1 MAAAGRIDERRLEY
15 ARTDHFDSVARS
27 GQSVDPDHVHGPTA
41 GSVSGGLPGSQGH
54 LVVVGE
60 HQIDLRI
67 DPVERIGAHFG
78 VGTQPMGILAAK
90 HPDTGMVFQ
99 RIDET
104 LMTVDGR
111 RRSAQSGQLDH
122 LAPAAELGGDVFS
135 DDLSDPVV
143 VRPDIGRVVVGENLA
158 VHDDY
163 RNPPSIGLFDY
174 GSHRNR
180 FVRCDD
186 QQIDALFDKVAYV
199 GDLPFAVAS
208 GRPDF
213 EFQVVVQQSLG
224 LHFVVHLLPPGIVA
238 ALGDADRE
246 MRSGGV
252 TGRQQES
259 GEQQKSFHGAIGQ
272 RIREIRLSG
281 SAGMAPG
288 CVQT

>member
-1 MAAAGRIDERRLEY
+1 
-15 ARTDHFDSVARS
+15 
-27 GQSVDPDHVHGPTA
+27 
-41 GSVSGGLPGSQGH
+41 
-54 LVVVGE
+54 
-60 HQIDLRI
+60 
-67 DPVERIGAHFG
+67 
-78 VGTQPMGILAAK
+78 
-90 HPDTGMVFQ
+90 
-99 RIDET
+99 
-104 LMTVDGR
+104 MTVDGR

-213 EFQVVVQQSLG
+213 EFQIVVQQSLG